1 MSNVETLDLA
11 ERLTVAIN
19 RLDCLS
25 EKRLNTGAQYRKRF
39 GRASGSPCFAMK
51 E

>member
-11 ERLTVAIN
+11 KRVTVAIN

-25 EKRLNTGAQYRKRF
+25 EERPNTGAQSQKRS

>member
-11 ERLTVAIN
+11 KRLTVAIN
-19 RLDCLS
+19 RIDCLS
-25 EKRLNTGAQYRKRF
+25 EERPNTGAQYQKRS